1 MYGFRWLSDYGF
13 SLIKNYPNVIGQNKY
28 DFRNQHEKLLEKHVF
43 IV

>member
-13 SLIKNYPNVIGQNKY
+13 SPIKNDPDVIGQNKY
-28 DFRNQHEKLLEKHVF
+28 DFRNQHEKLPQKHML